1 MTPDFDIS
9 NYIFIIVLLLIVYV
23 PVRIVLNLVRRKKYK
38 LNPLREAGMLVFAIY
53 TYITAYRV
61 IFPYL
66 EVNLYTDELR
76 MLIQAENT
84 FIPFEKILDSFG
96 MILGGSIT
104 EGLGEILRPIVVFI
118 PIGFLLALLWDV
130 FYNKL
135 IMSAVFALVFGLIL
149 QVPQIW
155 TFRGFSTDDAI
166 LYAVGAILGVI
177 LLRFVEKF
185 AHNRNKYRPIPIDIE

>member
-23 PVRIVLNLVRRKKYK
+23 PVRIVLDLVRRKKYK
-38 LNPLREAGMLVFAIY
+38 LNPLREAGMLLFAIY

-76 MLIQAENT
+76 MLKQAENT

-96 MILGGSIT
+96 MMLGGSIT

-135 IMSAVFALVFGLIL
+135 FMSAVFALVFGLIL

-166 LYAVGAILGVI
+166 LYAVGAMLGVI

-185 AHNRNKYRPIPIDIE
+185 AHNRNKYRPIPIDVE